1 MITGRAFLQARFT
14 LYTTLFAMRTARFLI
29 LVVLLA
35 LSSTS
40 LLALER
46 QPNAI
51 YQGRRE
57 ALAREL
63 QGGVALVFGNYEPA
77 MEYQDFRQDEDF
89 YYLTG
94 WNEPGAALIV
104 SDAVP
109 AHDGK
114 PALPYREVLLLP
126 ERNLRMEQYT
136 GVKLDASSPNV
147 TTITGVRE
155 IRSVRELPAI
165 LGERG
170 LRSIWTQLDNPH
182 AKDALAFTQ
191 STLGNDQE
199 VAGQDVRDLT
209 KTLRSV
215 KDPGEIKL
223 LRKAADASIKAQTA
237 AILAIQPGGNERAI
251 SGIITG
257 TLLANG
263 CERPSYPSIVG
274 SGMNATV
281 LHYSADDA
289 DMQSGGL
296 VVMDAAG
303 EYSMYASD
311 VTRTVPVNGHFTD
324 RQREIYNIVLGAQRA
339 AVAAFVSGK
348 STLYKS
354 SRPTMA
360 DLRQQ
365 DDNSLDAV
373 ARTYIHT
380 HGKDLHGQPLDK
392 YFIHGLGH
400 SVGIDVHDP
409 MDYSKPLGPGSVFTI
424 EPGIYIPEE
433 KIGVRIEDTFYVDKD
448 GKLQDFIAGLPHTAE
463 EIEALMQKGH
473 AEQHH

>member
-1 MITGRAFLQARFT
+1 
-14 LYTTLFAMRTARFLI
+14 MRTVRSATLI
-29 LVVLLA
+29 LLL
-35 LSSTS
+35 LGISSTT

-46 QPNAI
+46 QPNAV
-51 YQGRRE
+51 YQARRE
-57 ALAREL
+57 ALAHEL
-63 QGGVALVFGNYEPA
+63 HGSVALLFGNYEPA

-104 SDAVP
+104 ADAVP
-109 AHDGK
+109 ARAGN

-126 ERNLRMEQYT
+126 ERNLRAELYT
-136 GVKLDASSPNV
+136 GVKLDAASPNV
-147 TTITGVRE
+147 TSITGVRE
-155 IRSVRELPAI
+155 VRSIRELPAI

-170 LRSIWTQLDNPH
+170 LRTVWTQLDNAS

-191 STLGNDQE
+191 STLGNGE
-199 VAGQDVRDLT
+199 PVPAQDVRELT
-209 KTLRSV
+209 KTLRSS
-215 KDPGEIKL
+215 KDPGEIEL
-223 LRKAADASIKAQTA
+223 LRKAANASIQAQTA
-237 AILAIQPGGNERAI
+237 AILAIHPGVNERAI
-251 SGIITG
+251 SGVITG

-274 SGMNATV
+274 SGVNSTV
-281 LHYSADDA
+281 LHYSADDGT
-289 DMQSGGL
+289 MQSGDV

-339 AVAAFVSGK
+339 AAAAFVSGK
-348 STLYKS
+348 STLYNHEH
-354 SRPTMA
+354 PE
-360 DLRQQ
+360 D
-365 DDNSLDAV
+365 SLDGV
-373 ARTYIHT
+373 ARAYIRT

-392 YFIHGLGH
+392 YFIHGLSH

-409 MDYSKPLGPGSVFTI
+409 FDSSKPLGPGAVFTI

-448 GKLQDFIAGLPHTAE
+448 GKLQDFIADLPHTAE
-463 EIEALMQKGH
+463 DIEALMQRARSTGTTAVQKPR
-473 AEQHH
+473 

>member
-1 MITGRAFLQARFT
+1 MRIARLLTFL
-14 LYTTLFAMRTARFLI
+14 FLI
-29 LVVLLA
+29 

-40 LLALER
+40 LVALER
-46 QPNAI
+46 QPSST
-51 YQGRRE
+51 YQARRE

-63 QGGVALVFGNYEPA
+63 HGGVALLFGNYEPA

-104 SDAVP
+104 ADAVP
-109 AHDGK
+109 ARGGN

-126 ERNLRMEQYT
+126 ERNLRNELFT
-136 GVKLDASSPNV
+136 GVKLDAASPNV
-147 TTITGVRE
+147 TTLTGVRE
-155 IRSVRELPAI
+155 VRSVRDLPAI

-170 LRSIWTQLDNPH
+170 VRNLWIQLDNTS

-191 STLGNDQE
+191 STLGSGE
-199 VAGQDVRDLT
+199 TITAQDVRDLT

-215 KDPGEIKL
+215 KDPGEIEL

-237 AILAIQPGGNERAI
+237 AILAIHPGVNERAI
-251 SGIITG
+251 SGVITG

-281 LHYSADDA
+281 LHYMADENT
-289 DMQSGGL
+289 MQSGDL

-339 AVAAFVSGK
+339 AAASFVSGK
-348 STLYKS
+348 STMYN
-354 SRPTMA
+354 REHPE
-360 DLRQQ
+360 D
-365 DDNSLDAV
+365 SLDGV
-373 ARTYIHT
+373 ARAYIRT

-448 GKLQDFIAGLPHTAE
+448 GKLQDFIAGLPHTAGD
-463 EIEALMQKGH
+463 IEALMQKGKA
-473 AEQHH
+473 AETH

>member
-1 MITGRAFLQARFT
+1 
-14 LYTTLFAMRTARFLI
+14 MRIVVFLI
-29 LVVLLA
+29 LLL
-35 LSSTS
+35 LLGFCPSV

-51 YQGRRE
+51 YQARRE
-57 ALAREL
+57 ALAHEL
-63 QGGVALVFGNYEPA
+63 HGGVALLFGNYEPP

-104 SDAVP
+104 ADAVP
-109 AHDGK
+109 ARAGR
-114 PALPYREVLLLP
+114 PALPYLEVLLLP
-126 ERNLRMEQYT
+126 QRNLRLEQFT
-136 GVKLDASSPNV
+136 GVKLDAASPHV
-147 TTITGVRE
+147 TDITGVRE
-155 IRSVRELPAI
+155 VRSVHDLPAI

-170 LRSIWTQLDNPH
+170 LRSIWTQLDNSS
-182 AKDALAFTQ
+182 AKAALAFAQ
-191 STLGNDQE
+191 STLGSGDT
-199 VAGQDVRDLT
+199 VDAQDVRDLT
-209 KTLRSV
+209 KTLRST
-215 KDPGEIKL
+215 KDPGEIEL

-237 AILAIQPGGNERAI
+237 AIVAIHPGVNERAI
-251 SGIITG
+251 SGVITA

-274 SGMNATV
+274 SGINSTV
-281 LHYSADDA
+281 LHYSADNA
-289 DMQSGGL
+289 TMQGGDL

-311 VTRTVPVNGHFTD
+311 ITRTVPVNGHFTD

-339 AVAAFVSGK
+339 AAAAFVSGK
-348 STLYKS
+348 SVLAN
-354 SRPTMA
+354 RDHPE
-360 DLRQQ
+360 D
-365 DDNSLDAV
+365 SLDGV
-373 ARTYIHT
+373 ARAYIRT

-433 KIGVRIEDTFYVDKD
+433 KIGVRIEDTFYVDKN
-448 GKLQDFIAGLPHTAE
+448 GKLQDFVKDLPHTAE
-463 EIEALMQKGH
+463 DIETLMQKGRTETSH
-473 AEQHH
+473 E

>member
-1 MITGRAFLQARFT
+1 
-14 LYTTLFAMRTARFLI
+14 MRTVRSATLI
-29 LVVLLA
+29 LLL
-35 LSSTS
+35 LGISSTT

-46 QPNAI
+46 QPNAV
-51 YQGRRE
+51 YQARRE
-57 ALAREL
+57 ALAHEL
-63 QGGVALVFGNYEPA
+63 HGGVALLFGNYEPA

-104 SDAVP
+104 ADAMP
-109 AHDGK
+109 ARAGK

-126 ERNLRMEQYT
+126 ERNLRTELYT
-136 GVKLDASSPNV
+136 GVKLDAASPNV
-147 TTITGVRE
+147 TNVTGVRE
-155 IRSVRELPAI
+155 VRSIRELPAI

-170 LRSIWTQLDNPH
+170 LRSIWTQLDIAS

-191 STLGNDQE
+191 STLGNGE
-199 VAGQDVRDLT
+199 TVPAQDVRELT
-209 KTLRSV
+209 KTLRSS
-215 KDPGEIKL
+215 KDPGEIEL
-223 LRKAADASIKAQTA
+223 LRKAANASIQAQTA
-237 AILAIQPGGNERAI
+237 AILAIHPGVNERAI
-251 SGIITG
+251 SGVITG

-274 SGMNATV
+274 SGVNSTV
-281 LHYSADDA
+281 LHYSADDGT
-289 DMQSGGL
+289 MQSGDV

-339 AVAAFVSGK
+339 AAAAFVSGK
-348 STLYKS
+348 STLYNHEH
-354 SRPTMA
+354 PE
-360 DLRQQ
+360 D
-365 DDNSLDAV
+365 SLDGV
-373 ARTYIHT
+373 ARAYIRT

-392 YFIHGLGH
+392 YFIHGLSH

-409 MDYSKPLGPGSVFTI
+409 LDSSKPLGSGAVFTI

-448 GKLQDFIAGLPHTAE
+448 GKLQDFIADLPHTAE
-463 EIEALMQKGH
+463 DIEALMQRARSTGTTAVQKPR
-473 AEQHH
+473 

>member
-1 MITGRAFLQARFT
+1 MCS
-14 LYTTLFAMRTARFLI
+14 TLFGMRIVRP
-29 LVVLLA
+29 VA
-35 LSSTS
+35 LSLLFLGISSTT

-51 YQGRRE
+51 YRARRE

-63 QGGVALVFGNYEPA
+63 HGGVALLFGNYEPA

-104 SDAVP
+104 ADAVP
-109 AHDGK
+109 ARAGK
-114 PALPYREVLLLP
+114 PALRYREVLLLP
-126 ERNLRMEQYT
+126 ERNLHDELFT
-136 GVKLDASSPNV
+136 GVKLDAASPNV
-147 TTITGVRE
+147 TNITGVRE
-155 IRSVRELPAI
+155 VRSIGELPAL

-170 LRSIWTQLDNPH
+170 LRSVWTQLDSTSAEH
-182 AKDALAFTQ
+182 ALAFAQ
-191 STLGNDQE
+191 STLGNGE
-199 VAGQDVRDLT
+199 TVPAQDVRELT
-209 KTLRSV
+209 KILRST
-215 KDPGEIKL
+215 KDPGEIDL
-223 LRKAADASIKAQTA
+223 LRKAANASIKAQTA
-237 AILAIQPGGNERAI
+237 AILAIHPGVNERAI
-251 SGIITG
+251 SGVITG

-274 SGMNATV
+274 SGINSTV
-281 LHYSADDA
+281 LHYMADDA
-289 DMQSGGL
+289 NMQSGDV

-311 VTRTVPVNGHFTD
+311 ITRTVPVNGHFTD

-339 AVAAFVSGK
+339 AAAAFVSGK
-348 STLYKS
+348 STLYNHEQ
-354 SRPTMA
+354 PA
-360 DLRQQ
+360 D
-365 DDNSLDAV
+365 SLDGV
-373 ARTYIHT
+373 ARAYIRT

-392 YFIHGLGH
+392 YFIHGLSH

-409 MDYSKPLGPGSVFTI
+409 FNVSQPLGPGSVFTI

-448 GKLQDFIAGLPHTAE
+448 GKLRDFIADLPHTAQD
-463 EIEALMQKGH
+463 IEALMGQGRSTETTAVQKPR
-473 AEQHH
+473 

>member
-1 MITGRAFLQARFT
+1 
-14 LYTTLFAMRTARFLI
+14 MRTVRSATLI
-29 LVVLLA
+29 LLL
-35 LSSTS
+35 LGISSTT

-46 QPNAI
+46 QPNAV
-51 YQGRRE
+51 YQARRG
-57 ALAREL
+57 ALAHEL
-63 QGGVALVFGNYEPA
+63 HGGVALLFGNYEPA

-104 SDAVP
+104 ADAVP
-109 AHDGK
+109 ARAGK

-126 ERNLRMEQYT
+126 ERNLRAELYT
-136 GVKLDASSPNV
+136 GVKLDAASPNV
-147 TTITGVRE
+147 TSITGVRE
-155 IRSVRELPAI
+155 VRSIRELPAI

-170 LRSIWTQLDNPH
+170 LRSVWTQLDNAS

-191 STLGNDQE
+191 STLGNGDP
-199 VAGQDVRDLT
+199 VPAQDVRELT
-209 KTLRSV
+209 KTLRSS
-215 KDPGEIKL
+215 KDPGEIEL
-223 LRKAADASIKAQTA
+223 LRKAANASIQAQTA
-237 AILAIQPGGNERAI
+237 AILAIHPGVNERAI
-251 SGIITG
+251 SGVITG

-274 SGMNATV
+274 SGVNSTV
-281 LHYSADDA
+281 LHYSADDGT
-289 DMQSGGL
+289 MQSGDV

-339 AVAAFVSGK
+339 AAAAFVSGK
-348 STLYKS
+348 STLYS
-354 SRPTMA
+354 HEHPE
-360 DLRQQ
+360 D
-365 DDNSLDAV
+365 SLDGV
-373 ARTYIHT
+373 ARAYIRT

-392 YFIHGLGH
+392 YFIHGLSH

-409 MDYSKPLGPGSVFTI
+409 FDSSKPLGPGAVFTI

-448 GKLQDFIAGLPHTAE
+448 GNLQDFIADLPHTAE
-463 EIEALMQKGH
+463 DIEALMLRGRSTGTAAVQKSR
-473 AEQHH
+473 

>member
-1 MITGRAFLQARFT
+1 
-14 LYTTLFAMRTARFLI
+14 MRMVGSVALI
-29 LVVLLA
+29 LLL
-35 LSSTS
+35 LGISSTT

-46 QPNAI
+46 QPNAV
-51 YQGRRE
+51 YQARRE

-63 QGGVALVFGNYEPA
+63 HGGVALLFGNYEPA

-104 SDAVP
+104 ADAVP
-109 AHDGK
+109 ARAGK

-126 ERNLRMEQYT
+126 ERNLRAEQFT
-136 GVKLDASSPNV
+136 GVKLDAASPNV
-147 TTITGVRE
+147 TNITGLAE
-155 IRSVRELPAI
+155 ARSIRELPAI

-170 LRSIWTQLDNPH
+170 LRSVWTQLDNSS
-182 AKDALAFTQ
+182 AKDAVAFTQ
-191 STLGNDQE
+191 STLGNDE
-199 VAGQDVRDLT
+199 TIPAQDVRELT
-209 KTLRSV
+209 KTLRSS
-215 KDPGEIKL
+215 KDPGEIEL
-223 LRKAADASIKAQTA
+223 LRKAAIASSKAQTA
-237 AILAIQPGGNERAI
+237 AILAIHPGVNERAV
-251 SGIITG
+251 SGVITG

-274 SGMNATV
+274 SGINSTV

-289 DMQSGGL
+289 TMQTGDV

-339 AVAAFVSGK
+339 AAAAFVSGK
-348 STLYKS
+348 STLYN
-354 SRPTMA
+354 RAHP
-360 DLRQQ
+360 
-365 DDNSLDAV
+365 DDSLDGV
-373 ARTYIHT
+373 ARAYIRT

-392 YFIHGLGH
+392 YFIHGLSH

-409 MDYSKPLGPGSVFTI
+409 FDSGKPLEPGNVFTI

-433 KIGVRIEDTFYVDKD
+433 KIGVRIEDTFYVDQD
-448 GKLQDFIAGLPHTAE
+448 GKLQDFIADLPHTAE
-463 EIEALMQKGH
+463 DIEALMQHGRSTGTAAAQKPR
-473 AEQHH
+473 

>member
-1 MITGRAFLQARFT
+1 MRFVGFLT
-14 LYTTLFAMRTARFLI
+14 LI
-29 LVVLLA
+29 LLLG
-35 LSSTS
+35 LSPSV

-51 YQGRRE
+51 YQARRE
-57 ALAREL
+57 ALARQL
-63 QGGVALVFGNYEPA
+63 HGGVALLFGNDEPS

-104 SDAVP
+104 ADAVP
-109 AHDGK
+109 ARAGK
-114 PALPYREVLLLP
+114 PAVPYLEVLLLP
-126 ERNLRMEQYT
+126 ERNLRIEQFT
-136 GVKLDASSPNV
+136 GVKLDAASPHV
-147 TTITGVRE
+147 SEITGVRE
-155 IRSVRELPAI
+155 VRSVHDLPAI
-165 LGERG
+165 LAGRG
-170 LRSIWTQLDNPH
+170 LRTIWTQRDNSS
-182 AKDALAFTQ
+182 AKAALVFTQ
-191 STLGNDQE
+191 STLGSSETIDP
-199 VAGQDVRDLT
+199 QDVRDLT
-209 KTLRSV
+209 KTLRST
-215 KDPGEIKL
+215 KDPGEIEL
-223 LRKAADASIKAQTA
+223 LRKAADASIKAQTT
-237 AILAIQPGGNERAI
+237 AILAIHPSVNERAI
-251 SGIITG
+251 SGVITG

-274 SGMNATV
+274 SGINSTV

-289 DMQSGGL
+289 NMQSGDL

-311 VTRTVPVNGHFTD
+311 VTRTIPVNGHFTD

-339 AVAAFVSGK
+339 AAAAFVSGK
-348 STLYKS
+348 SILGN
-354 SRPTMA
+354 REHPE
-360 DLRQQ
+360 
-365 DDNSLDAV
+365 NSLDGV
-373 ARTYIHT
+373 ARAYIRS

-409 MDYSKPLGPGSVFTI
+409 FDYSKPLGPGSVFTI

-448 GKLQDFIAGLPHTAE
+448 GKLQDFVKDLPHTAE
-463 EIEALMQKGH
+463 DIEALMQKGRTQTSH
-473 AEQHH
+473 E

>member
-1 MITGRAFLQARFT
+1 
-14 LYTTLFAMRTARFLI
+14 MRMVRSATLI
-29 LVVLLA
+29 LLL
-35 LSSTS
+35 LGISSIT

-46 QPNAI
+46 QPNPV
-51 YQGRRE
+51 YQARRE
-57 ALAREL
+57 ALAHEL
-63 QGGVALVFGNYEPA
+63 HGGVALLFGSYEPA

-104 SDAVP
+104 ADAVP
-109 AHDGK
+109 ARAGK

-126 ERNLRMEQYT
+126 ERNLRAEQFT
-136 GVKLDASSPNV
+136 GVKLDAVSPNV
-147 TTITGVRE
+147 TNITGVGE
-155 IRSVRELPAI
+155 VRSVRELPAI
-165 LGERG
+165 LGERD
-170 LRSIWTQLDNPH
+170 LRRVWTQLDNSS

-191 STLGNDQE
+191 STLGNGE
-199 VAGQDVRDLT
+199 TVPAQDIRELT
-209 KTLRSV
+209 KTLRSS
-215 KDPGEIKL
+215 KDPGEIDL
-223 LRKAADASIKAQTA
+223 LRKAANASIQAQTA
-237 AILAIQPGGNERAI
+237 AILAIHPGVNERAI
-251 SGIITG
+251 SGVITG

-274 SGMNATV
+274 SGINSTV
-281 LHYSADDA
+281 LHYSADDGT
-289 DMQSGGL
+289 MQSGDV

-311 VTRTVPVNGHFTD
+311 VTRTMPVNGHFTD

-339 AVAAFVSGK
+339 AAAAFVSGK
-348 STLYKS
+348 STLGN
-354 SRPTMA
+354 REHPE
-360 DLRQQ
+360 
-365 DDNSLDAV
+365 NSLDAV
-373 ARTYIHT
+373 ARAYIRS

-409 MDYSKPLGPGSVFTI
+409 MDYTKPLGPGSVFTI

-448 GKLQDFIAGLPHTAE
+448 GKLQDFIADLPHTAE
-463 EIEALMQKGH
+463 DIEALMQHGRSTGNTAVQKPR
-473 AEQHH
+473 